1 VPAAGVTFNAPL
13 AELSPATDPG
23 ARSVLAKLTVPSGT
37 AVRSGQF
44 ARVQIPGAP
53 VRALFA
59 PTSALSVFGQ
69 MERIFV
75 AGENNRAVLRLVK
88 SGSTRADRIEILSG
102 VDDGER
108 VVIAPPAS
116 LREGQTLEILP

>member
-1 VPAAGVTFNAPL
+1 
-13 AELSPATDPG
+13 
-23 ARSVLAKLTVPSGT
+23 
-37 AVRSGQF
+37 
-44 ARVQIPGAP
+44 
-53 VRALFA
+53 
-59 PTSALSVFGQ
+59 